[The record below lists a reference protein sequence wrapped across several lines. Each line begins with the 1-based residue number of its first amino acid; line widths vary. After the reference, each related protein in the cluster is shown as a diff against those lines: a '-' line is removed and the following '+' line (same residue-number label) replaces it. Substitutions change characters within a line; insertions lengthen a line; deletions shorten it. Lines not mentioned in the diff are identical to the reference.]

1 MKTPSRIRLAL
12 LAALALSAPL
22 AQASVQLVGTRLVFP
37 ATDKEA
43 SILVVNKDRTDVMIQ
58 SWIEPYSGNAS
69 QDVPFVLTPP
79 LSRLN
84 TGKQQNLR
92 VLYQGQGLP
101 TDRESVFWLVVQ
113 EIPQEPE
120 SQNTLQIAVRQR
132 IKLFYRPAGLPGK
145 AEEVPAKLRWRV
157 VQREG
162 KPALEVSNP
171 TAFHVSFSE
180 VALRGGGQLHAVP
193 MEMLMPG
200 ATQTVEVKD
209 ASAAALSGARVE
221 FTVLNDFGSSVGTVS
236 ELSP

>member
-1 MKTPSRIRLAL
+1 MKALSLIRLSL
-12 LAALALSAPL
+12 LAVLALSAPIS
-22 AQASVQLVGTRLVFP
+22 QASVQLVGTRLVFP
-37 ATDKEA
+37 AADKEA
-43 SILVVNKDRTDVMIQ
+43 SILAVNKDGADVMIQ
-58 SWIEPYSGNAS
+58 SWIEPYSADVS

-84 TGKQQNLR
+84 SGKQQNLR

-113 EIPQEPE
+113 EIPQEPKTK
-120 SQNTLQIAVRQR
+120 NTLQIAVRQR
-132 IKLFYRPAGLPGK
+132 IKLFYRPTGLPGK
-145 AEEVPAKLRWRV
+145 SEEVPAKLRWRV

-180 VALRGGGQLHAVP
+180 VALRSGGQLHAVP

-209 ASAAALSGARVE
+209 ASAAELSGARVE
-221 FTVLNDFGSSVGTVS
+221 FSVLNDFGSNVGTVS
-236 ELSP
+236 ELVP